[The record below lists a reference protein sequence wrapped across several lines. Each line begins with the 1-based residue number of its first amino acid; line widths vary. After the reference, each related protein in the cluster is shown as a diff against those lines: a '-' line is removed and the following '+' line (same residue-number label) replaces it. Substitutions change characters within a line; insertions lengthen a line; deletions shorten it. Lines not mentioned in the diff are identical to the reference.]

1 MKNLGTTDRL
11 LRVILA
17 EVCILIAFFWVG
29 DEWQIPI
36 YLIAAVL
43 LLQAAT
49 ATCSINT
56 LLGWN
61 SCETVKRRNKNLMAV
76 FVVAALLLAVAGSY
90 ASAVIT
96 RNVFL
101 GDAESVNASYSM
113 TMQSLDEGNR
123 ENATMQYGMLESSF
137 GNFSKKYSKYRPL
150 TIKYDGNFTGDMNN
164 ISAGAGVGPAGAVR
178 GPSPAGMVTGRR
190 AAVATGISP
199 PRSSV
204 WVKYMWAMRSIIS
217 GCELEREVLEGADR
231 DRGSCRPTPGG
242 RAGRSPSPSSRLVR
256 RRCSARIRGQ
266 PDAVVRAHPAQH
278 LVEGVVGDR
287 RDQHLRLDPTEER
300 LVAQRLGLEVGREHD
315 LGVEGDVELHAVVER
330 SGGRAGGRGGRST
343 G

>member
-1 MKNLGTTDRL
+1 MKNLGTRDRF

-61 SCETVKRRNKNLMAV
+61 SCETVKRRNNNLMAV
-76 FVVAALLLAVAGSY
+76 FVVTALLLAVAGSY
-90 ASAVIT
+90 GSAVIT

-113 TMQSLDEGNR
+113 TMQSLDQGNR

-164 ISAGAGVGPAGAVR
+164 ISTA
-178 GPSPAGMVTGRR
+178 
-190 AAVATGISP
+190 
-199 PRSSV
+199 
-204 WVKYMWAMRSIIS
+204 IS
-217 GCELEREVLEGADR
+217 GSGEEIRQED
-231 DRGSCRPTPGG
+231 
-242 RAGRSPSPSSRLVR
+242 LVR
-256 RRCSARIRGQ
+256 AR
-266 PDAVVRAHPAQH
+266 
-278 LVEGVVGDR
+278 
-287 RDQHLRLDPTEER
+287 ER
-300 LVAQRLGLEVGREHD
+300 LSQAGPKMQRMLDR
-315 LGVEGDVELHAVVER
+315 
-330 SGGRAGGRGGRST
+330 
-343 G
+343 